1 MLQLENTAPLK
12 KKKKLENTALRKILS
27 TDNQRKRGIII
38 IDWCYLYKI
47 NEESVNHLLLHCLIA
62 YEM

>member
-1 MLQLENTAPLK
+1 MLQLENTAPLEK

-38 IDWCYLYKI
+38 IDCYLYKI